1 MVAWD
6 QVPQWAKK
14 AQIGDKKEKCRPAKQ
29 AQWWP
34 GDGEKGR
41 HPFPSLNTYWLASL
55 FDFFPF
61 FSPNEEPS
69 LRLGGWALNILWQKA
84 AFFSACHVNRL
95 YISII
100 IHSKVKR
107 PKRSQKVM

>member
-1 MVAWD
+1 MVAWY
-6 QVPQWAKK
+6 QAPQWAKK
-14 AQIGDKKEKCRPAKQ
+14 AKIGDKKEKCQPVKQ

-55 FDFFPF
+55 SDFFPF

-69 LRLGGWALNILWQKA
+69 LRLGEWAIYCGTKA
-84 AFFSACHVNRL
+84 TFFLACHLNRL

-100 IHSKVKR
+100 IHSKVKH
-107 PKRSQKVM
+107 PKRSQKFM